1 MQITAEHWQT
11 FAAMIAILGILSAG
25 AVSVRRLFF
34 PRPSTRPPAPTP
46 AAPNEIAERLER
58 HAERLTKLE
67 AAVVGLASR
76 DDIHKLQIAIERQ
89 GGDMRKL
96 QTAIEHDAKAVD
108 QLSSAITRIEDH
120 LLGEK
125 R

>member
-11 FAAMIAILGILSAG
+11 FAAMIAILGILAG
-25 AVSVRRLFF
+25 ARVSLRKLGFL
-34 PRPSTRPPAPTP
+34 RPPEPP
-46 AAPNEIAERLER
+46 AAPAASTEIAERLER

-108 QLSSAITRIEDH
+108 QLSSAIIRIEDH